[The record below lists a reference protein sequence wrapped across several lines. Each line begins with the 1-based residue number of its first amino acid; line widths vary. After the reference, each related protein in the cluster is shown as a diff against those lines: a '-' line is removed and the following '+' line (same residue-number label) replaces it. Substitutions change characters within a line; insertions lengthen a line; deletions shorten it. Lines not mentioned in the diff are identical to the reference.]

1 MRAATYAA
9 KTAFMSTV
17 VIMKEAQN
25 AANMMEN
32 ESGEMRLCYQQLKN
46 YQVVQKE
53 HEAVSLEQQRV
64 CG

>member
-1 MRAATYAA
+1 
-9 KTAFMSTV
+9 
-17 VIMKEAQN
+17 MKEAQN

-32 ESGEMRLCYQQLKN
+32 ESREMRLCYQQLKN

-64 CG
+64 FG